1 MAIVY
6 FFFQA
11 PVTYFV
17 VIFSDHIL
25 SMTTQKIT
33 YHAVEFDTVL
43 DNKLG
48 SNKCTK
54 LELVKKFYLIFTNA
68 NSTLIWILKGFLYI
82 C

>member
-1 MAIVY
+1 MAMVY

-17 VIFSDHIL
+17 VIFSGHIL
-25 SMTTQKIT
+25 SMTTQKST

-48 SNKCTK
+48 SN
-54 LELVKKFYLIFTNA
+54 
-68 NSTLIWILKGFLYI
+68 
-82 C
+82 

>member
-1 MAIVY
+1 MVY
-6 FFFQA
+6 FFFRA

-17 VIFSDHIL
+17 VIFSGHIL

-48 SNKCTK
+48 SNWCNK
-54 LELVKKFYLIFTNA
+54 LGLV
-68 NSTLIWILKGFLYI
+68 
-82 C
+82 